1 MSIFING
8 TTISIYQGDSGNITF
23 TDLDK
28 DMVIYFG
35 VRDSKTNEPVF
46 EELRGVVDS
55 FGEVT
60 FTLTPQMTDLFKV
73 KSTEKCSTYYY
84 GIKQVDEE
92 TGEENT
98 VFLGD
103 NTCYGEKYKLLVY
116 PKKVERLE

>member
-8 TTISIYQGDSGNITF
+8 TTISIYQGDSGSITF

-46 EELRGVVDS
+46 DELRGVVDI

-60 FTLTPQMTDLFKV
+60 FDLTPEMTDLFKI

-84 GIKQVDEE
+84 GIKQVNEDS
-92 TGEENT
+92 GEENT
-98 VFLGD
+98 LFVND
-103 NTCYGEKYKLLVY
+103 ETKMCDKYKLLVY
-116 PKKVERLE
+116 PKKVEGL